1 MTSDKIEAYIAQLD
15 TTDAIKSLFRHYGIG
30 YAWFAMGTVTFA
42 MLATLLSGTIV
53 NVAIPRIMG
62 AFGIGQDEAQWL
74 STANL
79 AAATVGMLL
88 TSWMTQT
95 WGIRAVVFW
104 SMIAFFIASF
114 VGGISPNVEFMVLA
128 RVVQGVTTGILT
140 PLSIYVI
147 FLLFPFER
155 QGMVMG
161 VSSIGVMLAPALGP
175 TIGGMLTDSFN
186 WRYVYFLCMVFP
198 VVCIPLALLFLPNR
212 DGPKPNIPFDWLG
225 MICLSVA
232 ITLIFMGL
240 SNGGKEGWDSTLI
253 LSYFGGAFI
262 SSVVFIYWQIRN
274 PKPLLNLAIF
284 RHYRFVIYSITA
296 FAFGAGLY
304 GSTYL
309 IPLFLQ
315 LIQGLTPTDSG
326 LATMPAGILMG
337 VVAPLCGRMSD
348 KYDPGV
354 LIGFGSI
361 LFFLSF
367 YLMVGSDAN
376 TSFWTFAWW
385 MCIGR
390 IGIGFAFPPMSMGA
404 VRSVPAAMM
413 SEASGVLNFVRQ
425 MGGAFGVNLSSL
437 ILARRTEFHL
447 DAIYSTQRYD
457 NSTTMDALAII
468 RQQLTVT
475 GLPEVEQT
483 MVAMQYLARGLHTQA
498 SVIAFKDSFLV
509 SSFLF
514 LFILIPAYLI
524 WKSGRNL
531 HPETGAK

>member
-1 MTSDKIEAYIAQLD
+1 MTSAKVEAYIAQLD
-15 TTDAIKSLFRHYGIG
+15 TSDTIKTLFRQYGVG

-42 MLATLLSGTIV
+42 MLATLLSQTIV

-79 AAATVGMLL
+79 AAATVGMLM
-88 TSWMTQT
+88 TSWMTQN

-104 SMIAFFIASF
+104 SMVAFFCASF
-114 VGGISPNVEFMVLA
+114 VGGISPNVEIMVLA
-128 RVVQGVTTGILT
+128 RAVQGVTSGILT

-155 QGMVMG
+155 QGVVMG
-161 VSSIGVMLAPALGP
+161 ISSVGVMLAPALGP

-198 VVCIPLALLFLPNR
+198 VICIPLVLLFLPNR
-212 DGPKPNIPFDWLG
+212 DGPKPDIPFDWLG
-225 MICLSVA
+225 AACLLVA
-232 ITLIFMGL
+232 ISLVFLGL
-240 SNGGKEGWDSTLI
+240 SNGRKEGWGSALI
-253 LSYFGGAFI
+253 LSYFAGAIF
-262 SSVVFIYWQIRN
+262 STAVFIFWQLRN
-274 PKPLLNLAIF
+274 SHPLLNLTIF
-284 RHYRFVIYSITA
+284 RHYRFVVYSIIA

-315 LIQGLTPTDSG
+315 LVQGLTPTDSG
-326 LATMPAGILMG
+326 LATMPAGLLMG
-337 VVAPLCGRMSD
+337 IVAPLCGRLSD
-348 KYDPGV
+348 KYDPGI
-354 LIGFGSI
+354 LIGFGAL

-390 IGIGFAFPPMSMGA
+390 IGIGFAFPTMSLGA
-404 VRSVPAAMM
+404 VRSVPPEIM

-425 MGGAFGVNLSSL
+425 IGGAFGVNLSSL
-437 ILARRTEFHL
+437 ILAQRTEFHL
-447 DAIYSTQRYD
+447 DAIYSTQRFD
-457 NSTTMDALAII
+457 NVATMEALVVL
-468 RQQLTVT
+468 RQRLIAT
-475 GLPEVEQT
+475 GLPEFDQT
-483 MVAMQYLARGLHTQA
+483 MVAMQFLARSLYAQA
-498 SVIAFKDSFLV
+498 SVLAFKDSFLL

-514 LFILIPAYLI
+514 LFILLPAYLI
-524 WKSGRNL
+524 WRSR
-531 HPETGAK
+531 PPQ